1 MMTEPDSPT
10 EQATVLDATGLRSR
24 AARVY
29 AEALEKS
36 SGDQADAL
44 ADELEAVVN
53 GAITGRA
60 EVTRFLGSAAVHR
73 DAKLPVLAAAFEGH
87 TSEQFRKF
95 VGVLNANRRLDL
107 LPAIASEYR
116 KLRDKSAGRVRVN
129 VTAATELDDTQRHKL
144 DATLKQ
150 IIKGTPV
157 VSVSVDPE
165 ILGGLV
171 VQVGDTVY
179 DTSVRTR
186 LNNLRNHLILS
197 GTHGR

>member
-1 MMTEPDSPT
+1 MTEPDPPAA
-10 EQATVLDATGLRSR
+10 QPTVLDATGLQAR

-36 SGDQADAL
+36 AGPEADAL
-44 ADELEAVVN
+44 ADELESVVTV
-53 GAITGRA
+53 AIAGRP

-87 TSEQFRKF
+87 TSETFRKF

-129 VTAATELDDTQRHKL
+129 VTAATALDEQHKRKL

-157 VSVSVDPE
+157 VTVSVDPD

-171 VQVGDTVY
+171 VQVGDTLY

-186 LNNLRNHLILS
+186 LNNLRNHLMAS